1 MLTAIS
7 KFEYPLMQ
15 RKTQNKLSIQIR
27 KKRKLDRD
35 DKSKMME
42 LLRESVENQNWNY
55 ETMIEATKELK
66 NGKTE
71 QASIMIS
78 GFKDV
83 VKFLLE
89 LKK

>member
-35 DKSKMME
+35 DKPKMME

-66 NGKTE
+66 NGRTE
-71 QASIMIS
+71 QASIMMS

>member
-1 MLTAIS
+1 
-7 KFEYPLMQ
+7 MQ

-35 DKSKMME
+35 DKPKMME

-55 ETMIEATKELK
+55 ETMIEAAKELI

-71 QASIMIS
+71 QASIMMS

-89 LKK
+89 LTK

>member
-1 MLTAIS
+1 
-7 KFEYPLMQ
+7 MQ

-35 DKSKMME
+35 DKPKMME

-55 ETMIEATKELK
+55 ETTIEATKKLK
-66 NGKTE
+66 NGRTE
-71 QASIMIS
+71 QASIMMS

>member
-1 MLTAIS
+1 
-7 KFEYPLMQ
+7 MQ

>member
-1 MLTAIS
+1 
-7 KFEYPLMQ
+7 MQ

-35 DKSKMME
+35 DKPKMME
-42 LLRESVENQNWNY
+42 LLRESVENQNWNC
-55 ETMIEATKELK
+55 ETMIEATKEFK

-71 QASIMIS
+71 QASIMMS

>member
-1 MLTAIS
+1 
-7 KFEYPLMQ
+7 MQ

-27 KKRKLDRD
+27 KKRKLGRD
-35 DKSKMME
+35 DKPKMME
-42 LLRESVENQNWNY
+42 LLRESVENQNWNC
-55 ETMIEATKELK
+55 ETMIEATKEFK
-66 NGKTE
+66 NGKAE
-71 QASIMIS
+71 QASIMMS

>member
-1 MLTAIS
+1 
-7 KFEYPLMQ
+7 MQ

-35 DKSKMME
+35 DKPKMME

-66 NGKTE
+66 NGRTE
-71 QASIMIS
+71 QASIMMS